1 MKLLTLF
8 TLALLSLGDK
18 GFGAALIVG
27 QPPSLVK
34 IDGEDGGKVS
44 GEPWSS
50 EEIAKLG
57 KVVSVFYIDPEEKK
71 LNEPVE
77 EAYEKE
83 KFPFE
88 KHGSIAIINMAAAW
102 YPNSMISSMLAKK
115 QEKYPRTTYVKDM
128 KKKLVK
134 EWDLKDDSVNLL
146 VFDKTGKVLYAK
158 KGQMSPEEIS
168 ELMKLIRAN
177 L

>member
-1 MKLLTLF
+1 
-8 TLALLSLGDK
+8 
-18 GFGAALIVG
+18 
-27 QPPSLVK
+27 
-34 IDGEDGGKVS
+34 
-44 GEPWSS
+44 
-50 EEIAKLG
+50 
-57 KVVSVFYIDPEEKK
+57 
-71 LNEPVE
+71 
-77 EAYEKE
+77 
-83 KFPFE
+83 
-88 KHGSIAIINMAAAW
+88 
-102 YPNSMISSMLAKK
+102 MLAKK